1 MSFDPSTVLA
11 FVRPD
16 LDWHALAPELT
27 LLAVGTLVTV
37 VDIAFD
43 EGAKRL
49 MPTLAG
55 VGLLATLVPILTL
68 AADGAERPMFDGAYV
83 VDDFSLV
90 LKALFVLSGY
100 VVVLMSVDYVRE
112 GDYYEN
118 EYYTLLL
125 TSLLGMVMMASSR
138 DLVSVFVALELLSIP
153 AYMLAAWRKGGPR
166 SNEAG
171 LKYYLMGVFATAV
184 MLYGMS
190 LVFGVAGG
198 TDFGAIAEGLVGE
211 GASPIVIVAVLFV
224 LIGFAF
230 KVSAVPFH
238 TWAPDTYEGAPTPV
252 TAFLSVASKAAG
264 FVALLGLVFVAF
276 EGAADVV
283 QPFFWVLAAVTMT
296 VGNLIAL
303 RQSNIVRMLAYSGVA
318 QGGFMLVPFA
328 VAYAD
333 ASAGTLASA
342 REAVVVYLI
351 IYAFMNL
358 GAFSV
363 VLAVSRRTRSG
374 EIDSYGGLFS
384 YAPAMTVLMTL
395 FLAAL
400 AGIPPAGGW
409 FAKFVVFRALAD
421 ANTAAGWVL
430 AAIVAVNAVIAFGYY
445 ARVLVQMW
453 FQPVPEHVAVGVD
466 AREDSDEALTPAA
479 VGAGADADSPGSAD
493 EQAAAAGSEHSA
505 DHDGFAAT
513 ETRPQTLVPFTPG
526 PIPLTGALAAAL
538 AITAAA
544 TLLSG
549 IFPGVVSHFGDIGAF
564 HTGN

>member
-1 MSFDPSTVLA
+1 MDVMLA
-11 FVRPD
+11 FVRPA

-37 VDIAFD
+37 ADIAFD
-43 EGAKRL
+43 DKVRRL

-55 VGLLATLVPILTL
+55 VGLLATLIPILTL
-68 AADGAERPMFDGAYV
+68 ATDGAERPMFDGAYV

-90 LKALFVLSGY
+90 LKALFVLAGY
-100 VVVLMSVDYVRE
+100 IVVLMSVDYVRD

-171 LKYYLMGVFATAV
+171 LKYYLMGVFASAV

-190 LVFGVAGG
+190 LLFGVTGG
-198 TDFGAIAEGLVGE
+198 TDFGTIAAGLSGDS
-211 GASPIVIVAVLFV
+211 SPLVIVAVLFV

-252 TAFLSVASKAAG
+252 TAFLSVASKSAG
-264 FVALLGLVFVAF
+264 MVALLGLVFVAF

-303 RQSNIVRMLAYSGVA
+303 RQTNIVRMLAYSGIA

-328 VAYAD
+328 VAFEGS
-333 ASAGTLASA
+333 SATLASA
-342 REAVVVYLI
+342 REAVVVYMI

-374 EIDSYGGLFS
+374 AITSYGGLFS
-384 YAPAMTVLMTL
+384 YAPGLTVLMTL
-395 FLAAL
+395 FLASL

-409 FAKFVVFRALAD
+409 FAKFVVFRTLAD
-421 ANTAAGWVL
+421 ASTPAGWVL
-430 AAIVAVNAVIAFGYY
+430 AALVAVNAVIAFGYY
-445 ARVLVQMW
+445 ARVLMQMW
-453 FQPVPEHVAVGVD
+453 FQPVPETVEVGID
-466 AREDSDEALTPAA
+466 A
-479 VGAGADADSPGSAD
+479 SAD
-493 EQAAAAGSEHSA
+493 EPADLESAGAELEPAAAQDGAGV
-505 DHDGFAAT
+505 T
-513 ETRPQTLVPFTPG
+513 VETRERRTLLVPFVPG
-526 PIPLTGALAAAL
+526 PIPMTGALAAAL
-538 AITAAA
+538 VITALA
-544 TLLSG
+544 TLVTG
-549 IFPGVVSHFGDIGAF
+549 IFPGLVSHFGDVSTFSIG
-564 HTGN
+564 G

>member
-1 MSFDPSTVLA
+1 M
-11 FVRPD
+11 
-16 LDWHALAPELT
+16 
-27 LLAVGTLVTV
+27 
-37 VDIAFD
+37 
-43 EGAKRL
+43 
-49 MPTLAG
+49 AG
-55 VGLLATLVPILTL
+55 YI
-68 AADGAERPMFDGAYV
+68 
-83 VDDFSLV
+83 
-90 LKALFVLSGY
+90 
-100 VVVLMSVDYVRE
+100 VVLMSVDYVRD

-171 LKYYLMGVFATAV
+171 LKYYLMGVFASAV

-190 LVFGVAGG
+190 LLFGVAGG
-198 TDFGAIAEGLVGE
+198 TDFGTIATALKGE
-211 GASPIVIVAVLFV
+211 GSSPIVIVAVLFV

-264 FVALLGLVFVAF
+264 MVALLGLVFVAF

-283 QPFFWVLAAVTMT
+283 QPFFWALAVVTMT

-303 RQSNIVRMLAYSGVA
+303 RQTNIVRMLAYSGVA

-328 VAYAD
+328 VAY
-333 ASAGTLASA
+333 SESTAGTLASA
-342 REAVVVYLI
+342 REAVIVYLI

-374 EIDSYGGLFS
+374 VIDSYAGLFR
-384 YAPAMTVLMTL
+384 YAPGMAVLMTL

-400 AGIPPAGGW
+400 AGIPPTGGW

-421 ANTAAGWVL
+421 ASTPAAWVL

-453 FQPVPEHVAVGVD
+453 IQPVPEMVELGVD
-466 AREDSDEALTPAA
+466 TRDDTHDEPAVELPA
-479 VGAGADADSPGSAD
+479 EAGADEGGLVAV
-493 EQAAAAGSEHSA
+493 
-505 DHDGFAAT
+505 
-513 ETRPQTLVPFTPG
+513 ETRSATMVKFTPG
-526 PIPLTGALAAAL
+526 PIPMTGALAAAL

-544 TLLSG
+544 TLALG
-549 IFPGVVSHFGDIGAF
+549 IFPGLVSHFGDIATFDFG
-564 HTGN
+564 G

>member
-1 MSFDPSTVLA
+1 MDVMLA

-37 VDIAFD
+37 ADIAFD
-43 EGAKRL
+43 DKVRRL

-55 VGLLATLVPILTL
+55 VGLLATLIPILTL
-68 AADGAERPMFDGAYV
+68 ATDGAERPMFDGAYV

-90 LKALFVLSGY
+90 LKALFVLAGY
-100 VVVLMSVDYVRE
+100 IVVLMSVDYVRD

-171 LKYYLMGVFATAV
+171 LKYYLMGVFASAV

-190 LVFGVAGG
+190 LLFGVTGG
-198 TDFGAIAEGLVGE
+198 TDFGTIAAGLSGDS
-211 GASPIVIVAVLFV
+211 SPLVIVAVLFV

-252 TAFLSVASKAAG
+252 TAFLSVASKSAG
-264 FVALLGLVFVAF
+264 MVALLGLVFVAF

-303 RQSNIVRMLAYSGVA
+303 RQTNIVRMLAYSGIA

-328 VAYAD
+328 VAFEGS
-333 ASAGTLASA
+333 SATLASA
-342 REAVVVYLI
+342 REAVVVYMI

-374 EIDSYGGLFS
+374 AITSYGGLFS
-384 YAPAMTVLMTL
+384 YAPGLTVLMTL
-395 FLAAL
+395 FLASL

-409 FAKFVVFRALAD
+409 FAKFVVFRTLAD
-421 ANTAAGWVL
+421 ASTPAGWVL
-430 AAIVAVNAVIAFGYY
+430 AALVAVNAVIAFGYY
-445 ARVLVQMW
+445 ARVLMQMW
-453 FQPVPEHVAVGVD
+453 FQPVPETVEVGID
-466 AREDSDEALTPAA
+466 ASTDEPADLESAGAELEPAA
-479 VGAGADADSPGSAD
+479 VEDGAGV
-493 EQAAAAGSEHSA
+493 
-505 DHDGFAAT
+505 T
-513 ETRPQTLVPFTPG
+513 VETRERRTLLVPFVPG
-526 PIPLTGALAAAL
+526 PIPMTGALAAAL
-538 AITAAA
+538 VITALA
-544 TLLSG
+544 TLVTG
-549 IFPGVVSHFGDIGAF
+549 IFPGLVSHFGDVSTFNIG
-564 HTGN
+564 G

>member
-1 MSFDPSTVLA
+1 MNLGALLA

-37 VDIAFD
+37 ADIALD
-43 EGAKRL
+43 DKAKRM

-55 VGLLATLVPILTL
+55 IGLLVTLVPILTL
-68 AADGAERPMFDGAYV
+68 AVDGAERPMFGGAYV

-90 LKALFVLSGY
+90 LKALFILVGY

-171 LKYYLMGVFATAV
+171 LKYYLMGVFASAV

-190 LVFGVAGG
+190 LVFGVAGD
-198 TDFGAIAEGLVGE
+198 TDFGTIAAALTGE
-211 GASPIVIVAVLFV
+211 GASPIVIVAILFV

-303 RQSNIVRMLAYSGVA
+303 RQTNIVRMLAYSGVA
-318 QGGFMLVPFA
+318 QGGFMLAPFA
-328 VAYAD
+328 VAFEDD
-333 ASAGTLASA
+333 AWQLPGTDITTTPYFAI
-342 REAVVVYLI
+342 VVYAV

-374 EIDSYGGLFS
+374 EISSYGGLFS
-384 YAPAMTVLMTL
+384 YAPGMAVLMTL

-400 AGIPPAGGW
+400 AGIPPASGW
-409 FAKFVVFRALAD
+409 FAKFVVFWALAG
-421 ANTAAGWVL
+421 AGTPAGWVL
-430 AAIVAVNAVIAFGYY
+430 AVIVAVNAVIAFGYY

-453 FQPVPEHVAVGVD
+453 FQPVPEMVALG
-466 AREDSDEALTPAA
+466 ADSAGDDDELDVADT
-479 VGAGADADSPGSAD
+479 AGASAEDEHGDAWL
-493 EQAAAAGSEHSA
+493 
-505 DHDGFAAT
+505 AT
-513 ETRPQTLVPFTPG
+513 ETRQATMVRFTPG
-526 PIPLTGALAAAL
+526 RIPMTGALAAAL
-538 AITAAA
+538 AITAIA
-544 TLLSG
+544 TVAFGVL
-549 IFPGVVSHFGDIGAF
+549 PGLVSHFGDVATF
-564 HTGN
+564 HFGG